1 MTKAEQAAAMR
12 DEGKSIDE
20 IAKHFGWTVA
30 DAYTRVWRGRNA
42 DLMRQR
48 ESARNGTAAA
58 REVHRNWRRKNGIHA
73 REITYIENADKLK
86 ARNKRI
92 LDAVRAGATYSE
104 AAEPE
109 GVSRNAVA
117 GLCARAGLKV
127 GHEPH
132 RIERRG
138 ECAKAANQKR
148 WERQKQFYDE
158 RRARIKDLLDY
169 GHTQADVAEMYGLSK
184 QTVSQMLHRHGIV
197 AGKTPQAIA
206 KRAKITSQAQIQAWS
221 DPEHR
226 SQRIASMKK
235 AKASAE

>member
-1 MTKAEQAAAMR
+1 MTKAEQAAKMR

-20 IAKHFGWTVA
+20 IAKHFGWTKSTA
-30 DAYTRVWRGRNA
+30 RCLISRGSDPGR
-42 DLMRQR
+42 MERFKRQQR
-48 ESARNGTAAA
+48 ERYQSKGVRDKRRTANPA
-58 REVHRNWRRKNGIHA
+58 
-73 REITYIENADKLK
+73 EIAWLENTDKRL

-92 LDAVRAGATYSE
+92 IAAVTAGATYSE
-104 AAEPE
+104 AAAAE
-109 GVSRNAVA
+109 GVTRSAVA
-117 GLCARAGLKV
+117 GLCTRAGLKV

-132 RIERRG
+132 RIGRRG

-169 GHTQADVAEMYGLSK
+169 GHTQAEVAEMYGLSK